1 MGRIEAKTGDPG
13 VIDGRRKLFGRLP
26 IHGDVRLTVSR
37 GKEIADEDIDG
48 FDVQFQI
55 GPLQGPLPAVPEEG
69 RRRGAVQFR
78 GYFSSLLGTFEAAR
92 ENILPLR
99 EDGGKLLAEVFRQG
113 VDLLRQLSGQTTGTA
128 IGPRHL
134 VPHFADEGPEA
145 AQRGQGRV
153 REATLQLLRD
163 EVPVAVYE
171 FRAEPFLCLEIV
183 VERTPR
189 NTRALQY
196 LVDPHCGIAFF
207 RQHFRPDVDQHFPGQ
222 QFVAALLGRAATAFG
237 VLRVILHG

>member
-1 MGRIEAKTGDPG
+1 METLG
-13 VIDGRRKLFGRLP
+13 L
-26 IHGDVRLTVSR
+26 SR
-37 GKEIADEDIDG
+37 QPGKEIADEDIDG

-78 GYFSSLLGTFEAAR
+78 GYFSSLLGTFEAVR

-99 EDGGKLLAEVFRQG
+99 EDGGKLLAEVFRQR

-163 EVPVAVYE
+163 GEPVAVYE

>member
-1 MGRIEAKTGDPG
+1 MKISTGLMFNSRLARCRAPSQPYQKKAAVEAQSSSGDISPVSWARLRPRAKTSCQ
-13 VIDGRRKLFGRLP
+13 R
-26 IHGDVRLTVSR
+26 
-37 GKEIADEDIDG
+37 
-48 FDVQFQI
+48 
-55 GPLQGPLPAVPEEG
+55 
-69 RRRGAVQFR
+69 
-78 GYFSSLLGTFEAAR
+78 
-92 ENILPLR
+92 
-99 EDGGKLLAEVFRQG
+99 